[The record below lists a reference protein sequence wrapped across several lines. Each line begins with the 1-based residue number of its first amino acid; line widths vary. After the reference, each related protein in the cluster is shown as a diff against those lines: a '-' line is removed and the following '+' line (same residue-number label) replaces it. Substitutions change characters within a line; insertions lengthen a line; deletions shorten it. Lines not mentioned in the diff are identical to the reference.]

1 VAMPLS
7 KGAKAPAKESI
18 HFVNARPTSENEKL
32 RIQRLVRAHV
42 GKWIS
47 DQTKDRSSVGES
59 SDSNSNREESRDPAS
74 QILEIDT
81 EETLFPSSSSPS
93 AGSSRESPESTVSR
107 SLSLSIRSASYVPLA
122 PIASSHTHESV
133 EDDAE
138 GHGEYNRCQFV
149 ADSATRETTCS
160 PGQENGSL
168 PGYTIKAMGR
178 NVFDPFHTYP
188 SHYSP
193 EVVHACERYC

>member
-1 VAMPLS
+1 MPLS

-47 DQTKDRSSVGES
+47 DQTKDRSLAGES
-59 SDSNSNREESRDPAS
+59 SDSNSNREESRDPAL

-93 AGSSRESPESTVSR
+93 AGSSRESPESTISR
-107 SLSLSIRSASYVPLA
+107 SLSLSIRSASYLPLP
-122 PIASSHTHESV
+122 PIASSHTHESGG
-133 EDDAE
+133 DDAE
-138 GHGEYNRCQFV
+138 GHGEYSRCQLV
-149 ADSATRETTCS
+149 ADSVNRETSCS

-168 PGYTIKAMGR
+168 PGYTIKAMGS

-188 SHYSP
+188 SHYTP